1 MKKKSP
7 PFKNKTAQVTIFIII
22 GLLIVT
28 MIVIFV
34 YIIKN
39 GGLGT
44 NEQPE
49 TNPVIVFESCL
60 EDDLEKIVETITSQG
75 GYLNNSLNISF
86 QFKESKEIQEIS
98 YLCYTYQSYFSC
110 KNQEPL
116 LMNHLEEEIKKG
128 ISFQVKNCFDE
139 IASNLGRNGASVEAN
154 YRGFYVNLFPGRIT
168 ISIDGEISSTKSGQ
182 TTRQTEIKGNFPS
195 RLYEI
200 TKVVQEIVNQEA
212 TYCNFDLLGFMLIYP
227 EFEIDKSMTRDS
239 TTIYTVKHDKGV
251 EKFDF
256 AVRSCSFP
264 PAF

>member
-1 MKKKSP
+1 MKKKFSS
-7 PFKNKTAQVTIFIII
+7 FKNKTAQVTIFIII
-22 GLLIVT
+22 GLIIIT

-34 YIIKN
+34 YIIQK
-39 GGLGT
+39 GEPTG
-44 NEQPE
+44 NEQSE
-49 TNPVIVFESCL
+49 TNPVTIFESCL
-60 EDDLEKIVETITSQG
+60 EEDLEKIVETITSQG
-75 GYLNNSLNISF
+75 GYLNNSLNIPF
-86 QFKESKEIQEIS
+86 QFKENKKVQEIS
-98 YLCYTYQSYFSC
+98 YLCYTSQSYFSC

-116 LMNHLEEEIKKG
+116 LVNHLKEEIKKG

-139 IASNLGRNGASVEAN
+139 IASNLGRKGASVEAN
-154 YRGFYVNLFPGRIT
+154 YRGFDVDLFPGRIT
-168 ISIDGEISSTKSGQ
+168 ISLDGEIASTKSGQ
-182 TTRQTEIKGNFPS
+182 TTMQTEIKGNFPS

-212 TYCNFDLLGFMLIYP
+212 TYCNFDLLGFMLLYS

-239 TTIYTVKHDKGV
+239 TTIYTVKHEKGV